1 MGETINLTASD
12 GFTLSAYRATP
23 GGRPRAGLVVLQE
36 IFGVNH
42 HIRSVCD
49 SFADDGYLAIAP
61 ALFDRIEPGVEL
73 GYGPEDRPKA
83 MNLVGKVQMDQ
94 SMLDVAAG
102 VEAARAGGKVGV
114 VGYCWG
120 GTLAF
125 AAACRLPGIAAAS
138 GYYGGG
144 IAKMRAERPRVA
156 TILHFGENDEHI
168 KLSDVEA
175 IKASHPEVPVYIYPA
190 GHGFNC
196 EERSSY
202 EPRSAELARTRTLAL
217 FADKLA

>member
-1 MGETINLTASD
+1 MGETIRLTASD
-12 GFTLSAYRATP
+12 GFELAAYRSAP

-61 ALFDRIEPGVEL
+61 ALFDRVERDVEL
-73 GYGPEDRPKA
+73 GYGPEDRPRA
-83 MNLVGKVQMDQ
+83 MDLVGKVKMDAT
-94 SMLDVAAG
+94 MLDVAAA
-102 VEAARAGGKVGV
+102 VEAARLAEKVGV

-125 AAACRLPGIAAAS
+125 AAACRLSGISAAS

-144 IAKMRAERPRVA
+144 IVKMKHERPKVA
-156 TILHFGENDEHI
+156 TILHFGEKDEHI
-168 KLSDVEA
+168 KLGDVEA

-196 EERSSY
+196 DERSSF

-217 FADKLA
+217 FAEKLA